1 MDIPRE
7 ADFYEKL
14 DMDFPLNPLPIPCKK
29 QWCEHTLSGWR
40 KIFSAHQILIYKC
53 ICSIFLY
60 FKHKIIQ
67 ALFAFGVQIMEHSK
81 GHQLPADYRFL
92 IPSDN
97 HWLRWVTANW
107 LCAIFCMSR
116 GDQEI
121 GEHSNS
127 SNSGRSRRDKKK
139 KIPAQASRKV
149 VWHVC
154 SIWGLCVYLYSSV

>member
-107 LCAIFCMSR
+107 LSAIFCMSR

-139 KIPAQASRKV
+139 KIPRTSQQKSGMT
-149 VWHVC
+149 C
-154 SIWGLCVYLYSSV
+154 M